1 MLKGV
6 LTLVAAITAAE
17 ALRETSANQDPH
29 VQLTRRWIVVV
40 LVLFALILTVY
51 VTEMRVQPQ
60 QQKLY

>member
-17 ALRETSANQDPH
+17 ALRETSASQDPH